1 MVGRHY
7 SVPVVSYADAALTE
21 LYRQVS
27 PFVRNPRCCRPKRT
41 TERTASEDVSP
52 CLPSCRAVQISYL
65 DERHKTISPYTTLV
79 PYPCDPREY
88 SSRTP
93 VAPRV
98 LESCLTPAVPLG
110 PRVLEHSSAARTPAE
125 AQWYG
130 RDPIRTGS
138 RSAATPS
145 ACATRRTSRTS
156 SPASSVSTYAG
167 RYHPLTTTPATI
179 VLREYRTVRPN
190 QSTADGAIARQAVLV
205 FAVLTVPLPRSGAE

>member
-1 MVGRHY
+1 MCEIHAAAVQNARR
-7 SVPVVSYADAALTE
+7 SVQRAKTCHL
-21 LYRQVS
+21 
-27 PFVRNPRCCRPKRT
+27 
-41 TERTASEDVSP
+41 
-52 CLPSCRAVQISYL
+52 CLPSCRAVQIAYL

-79 PYPCDPREY
+79 PYPCGPPRVLVSY
-88 SSRTP
+88 P
-93 VAPRV
+93 CGPPRV
-98 LESCLTPAVPLG
+98 LESCRTPAVPLG

-130 RDPIRTGS
+130 RNPIRTGS

-145 ACATRRTSRTS
+145 ACATQRTSRTS

-205 FAVLTVPLPRSGAE
+205 FAVLTVPLPHSGAE

>member
-1 MVGRHY
+1 MCEIH
-7 SVPVVSYADAALTE
+7 AAA
-21 LYRQVS
+21 
-27 PFVRNPRCCRPKRT
+27 VRNARQRVQRAKTCHLACH
-41 TERTASEDVSP
+41 
-52 CLPSCRAVQISYL
+52 RAV
-65 DERHKTISPYTTLV
+65 
-79 PYPCDPREY
+79 PCRSRTSTSGTRRSRPTRR
-88 SSRTP
+88 SCRTP